1 MSSIVPEHGIVRN
14 DVDDGWYVLP
24 VKNSQSPKPF
34 FDVSYRCDPSASY
47 AAAKEFNA
55 ILRPYKDRIKNYRRP
70 RSNKSHLD
78 LPVGITLATVIR
90 SKQGQNTG
98 DVIYN
103 FKVSTFNGKSTTVY
117 IGTERTWLQ
126 NYDNKLK
133 KAMDVRRRF
142 REPLLKTECN

>member
-14 DVDDGWYVLP
+14 DVNDGWYVLP
-24 VKNSQSPKPF
+24 IKSGHSPKPF
-34 FDVSYRCDPSASY
+34 FDVSYRSDSSASY

-55 ILRPYKDRIKNYRRP
+55 ILRPYKDRINNYRKP
-70 RSNKSHLD
+70 RSNKSHPD
-78 LPVGITLATVIR
+78 LPIAITLAIR
-90 SKQGQNTG
+90 AKQGKNADG
-98 DVIYN
+98 VVYN

-117 IGTERTWLQ
+117 IGTEKTWLQ

-133 KAMDVRRRF
+133 KAIDVRRRF